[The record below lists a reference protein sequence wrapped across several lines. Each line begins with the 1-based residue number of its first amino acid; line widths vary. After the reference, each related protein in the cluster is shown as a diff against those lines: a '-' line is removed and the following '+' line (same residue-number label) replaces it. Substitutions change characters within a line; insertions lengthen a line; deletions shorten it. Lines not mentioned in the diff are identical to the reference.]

1 MVYLLMILI
10 EYLLLCT
17 TFVLDLL
24 QNSAVFLY
32 LTVRAESVLRS
43 LCFLSV
49 LQSVWCI
56 VGAQYKFV

>member
-1 MVYLLMILI
+1 MVCLLMASI

-24 QNSAVFLY
+24 QNSAVFPDLIMRGEN
-32 LTVRAESVLRS
+32 VPQS

-56 VGAQYKFV
+56 VGA